1 MINHKENTD
10 TYTYL
15 AEEWEITK
23 RALAGKIR
31 QYDKDQLWDATHA
44 LAAEWVPTDIGTLEA
59 FKTKSLDRFDI
70 TSEEFPGLGHL
81 NGGNVARYTAF
92 ENINQLVYRA
102 NAIGVLDS
110 LDPKDETRL
119 DLFRELQRIAQC
131 IECQFR
137 TAANYEEF
145 HSLRNQPSALPH
157 LYDGPF
163 EGFRVTLCP
172 WFNGRLRDKREGA
185 LSPLQQCEQYVLL
198 KMYEDNCRRDGS
210 NLLIQKIS
218 PDGFNTHSWVKLD
231 TIDEYVKS
239 KLGEGPIQMIATKQK
254 KTIKDTTDFFT
265 NECRDDRL
273 PDVQK
278 DRHAWSFRNGIFL
291 GRLHDCRF
299 IAYGSDEF
307 REIPESLVTAKYFDY
322 EYDAKYETMDWREIP
337 TPEFDT
343 ILKYQKLDKGT
354 MEWLYAMGGRLT
366 FDVKEADGWD
376 VVFYVK
382 GLARTGKSTI
392 ITQGFKKFYD
402 QIDVKTISNKI
413 EPVFGLSACT
423 GGFLCIGPEI
433 KANFTLSQSD
443 FQSMISGEDVALAV
457 KHEKRPMCIEWKT
470 PCAFAG
476 NEMPGWADAG
486 GSIVRRI
493 VCFPFRRQVQKADA
507 KLQDRLN
514 KEVPLLLVKCVRA
527 YIEFA
532 KKHADVGNIWD
543 VLPKQ
548 LVDVRKEIEESC
560 SYLDRFL
567 NSKEAMIGDGRAVP
581 AAVFRDVYL
590 RYLRTTCGQR
600 NPPKGGLTSDY
611 IAGPFQKKG
620 IYKEERNASYQMY
633 NETKVYEG
641 DWYINVDVK
650 HDELH
655 YENH

>member
-1 MINHKENTD
+1 
-10 TYTYL
+10 
-15 AEEWEITK
+15 
-23 RALAGKIR
+23 
-31 QYDKDQLWDATHA
+31 
-44 LAAEWVPTDIGTLEA
+44 
-59 FKTKSLDRFDI
+59 
-70 TSEEFPGLGHL
+70 
-81 NGGNVARYTAF
+81 
-92 ENINQLVYRA
+92 
-102 NAIGVLDS
+102 
-110 LDPKDETRL
+110 
-119 DLFRELQRIAQC
+119 
-131 IECQFR
+131 
-137 TAANYEEF
+137 
-145 HSLRNQPSALPH
+145 
-157 LYDGPF
+157 
-163 EGFRVTLCP
+163 
-172 WFNGRLRDKREGA
+172 
-185 LSPLQQCEQYVLL
+185 
-198 KMYEDNCRRDGS
+198 
-210 NLLIQKIS
+210 
-218 PDGFNTHSWVKLD
+218 
-231 TIDEYVKS
+231 
-239 KLGEGPIQMIATKQK
+239 
-254 KTIKDTTDFFT
+254 
-265 NECRDDRL
+265 
-273 PDVQK
+273 
-278 DRHAWSFRNGIFL
+278 
-291 GRLHDCRF
+291 
-299 IAYGSDEF
+299 
-307 REIPESLVTAKYFDY
+307 
-322 EYDAKYETMDWREIP
+322 
-337 TPEFDT
+337 
-343 ILKYQKLDKGT
+343 
-354 MEWLYAMGGRLT
+354 MGGRLT